1 MHEDAQTALETAAR
15 RYDHSADE
23 LEAAANHLRTAA
35 RWFRERHVP
44 VAAPTPSPRTATCA
58 PRKSPSTRTPSSTL
72 LSRSPNRRE
81 ARYPQRSGDW
91 RAIESSPRGRAQE
104 RVRHGMSVARPTP
117 RGWSQRRSRLSRGRV
132 LGAAD
137 RPGNWTRQTTAPPP
151 PPRRDALHAVQPA
164 HPVQAAP
171 WADAP
176 ARLDALHS
184 RSAMLTS
191 TAA

>member
-117 RGWSQRRSRLSRGRV
+117 RGWSQRRSRLSRGRL

-137 RPGNWTRQTTAPPP
+137 RPGNWTRQWTVRPRHHAELRWTLFNPPNLYRRPRGQTHP
-151 PPRRDALHAVQPA
+151 PVSTRSTLPRRC
-164 HPVQAAP
+164 
-171 WADAP
+171 
-176 ARLDALHS
+176 
-184 RSAMLTS
+184 
-191 TAA
+191 